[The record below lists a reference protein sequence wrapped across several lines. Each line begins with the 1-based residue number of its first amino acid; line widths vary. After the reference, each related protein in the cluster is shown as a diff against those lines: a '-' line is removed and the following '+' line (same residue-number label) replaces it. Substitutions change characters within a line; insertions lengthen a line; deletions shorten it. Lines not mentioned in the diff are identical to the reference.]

1 MGNINDKFLLTQNN
15 DDIYSSISQPFEQH
29 ENESFH
35 DDIYSSISQPFEQ
48 HENESFHDDEVNIYS
63 NAIFISKPVTS
74 VEIKEEKNDDE
85 KEKKGQNEIKFI
97 AQNEKI
103 YFINDKENKNKNVPK
118 DGNEITK
125 TNVNKETFKKEIYIK
140 VQFLLF
146 TKSSNEQNDIIK
158 EYSEKP
164 WFIDSDLVQKRKR
177 INDKDN
183 TAKKVK
189 EAISETIEKYIL
201 GDKKNFF
208 SFMIFNQKGT
218 RIKNKEYLNM
228 SLKELLLY
236 CFIEKKKSKK
246 NDYISTEDD
255 KKFIESIANNDE
267 RKKYILN
274 MKMEDIFNEF
284 FESQEYRD
292 LIKKLRNKEYNYYY
306 IYTFIQNN
314 IGFVEYYKN
323 AKKLKKNNN

>member
-15 DDIYSSISQPFEQH
+15 
-29 ENESFH
+29 

-74 VEIKEEKNDDE
+74 VEIKEEKNYDE
-85 KEKKGQNEIKFI
+85 KENKGQNEIKFI
-97 AQNEKI
+97 EQNEKI

-164 WFIDSDLVQKRKR
+164 WFIDFDLVQKRKR

-201 GDKKNFF
+201 EDDIKNFF

-228 SLKELLLY
+228 SLKDYY
-236 CFIEKKKSKK
+236 CIVSSKKKSRKRIIIFQLKMIK
-246 NDYISTEDD
+246 NL
-255 KKFIESIANNDE
+255 
-267 RKKYILN
+267 LN
-274 MKMEDIFNEF
+274 LQQIMMKEKNI
-284 FESQEYRD
+284 Y
-292 LIKKLRNKEYNYYY
+292 LI
-306 IYTFIQNN
+306 
-314 IGFVEYYKN
+314 
-323 AKKLKKNNN
+323 

>member
-164 WFIDSDLVQKRKR
+164 WFIDFDLVQKRKR

-246 NDYISTEDD
+246 NYYISTEDD

-323 AKKLKKNNN
+323 AKN

>member
-15 DDIYSSISQPFEQH
+15 DDIC
-29 ENESFH
+29 
-35 DDIYSSISQPFEQ
+35 SSISQPFEQ

-246 NDYISTEDD
+246 NYYISTEDD

-323 AKKLKKNNN
+323 AKN

>member
-146 TKSSNEQNDIIK
+146 TKSLDEQNDIIK

-164 WFIDSDLVQKRKR
+164 WFIDSDLVQNRKR

-201 GDKKNFF
+201 GDIKNFF

-246 NDYISTEDD
+246 NYYISTEDD

-323 AKKLKKNNN
+323 AKN